1 MRVLAIIA
9 VIGLLLVDRATAQPK
24 PESDPKTITG
34 IDASAVIFD
43 SFTIENTTGIP
54 MTVTLEAPI
63 GTVVVASADVAANA
77 KAHFDPQAKNASS
90 ARIIANFGKDHGKYS
105 QDTTLDGDKFIKTMT
120 AAANIGEVKITE
132 LVDSGSKA
140 GGK

>member
-9 VIGLLLVDRATAQPK
+9 VLGLLLVDRATAQPK
-24 PESDPKTITG
+24 PESDPPTITG
-34 IDASAVIFD
+34 IDTSAIVFD

-63 GTVVVASADVAANA
+63 GTVVVASADVAPSS
-77 KAHFDPQAKNASS
+77 KGHFDPQAKNASS

-105 QDTTLDGDKFIKTMT
+105 QDTTLDGKYIKTMT
-120 AAANIGEVKITE
+120 AVANIGEVKITE

-140 GGK
+140 SGK